1 MNTIVE
7 ITDMLGIDYYYVSA
21 TFEGNKLVLK
31 KPKGLF
37 AKIVEY
43 SIKLSEVRHICAR
56 DERGIERL
64 TFFYDRNWYTFND
77 YGNNL
82 VACLKERFA

>member
-7 ITDMLGIDYYYVSA
+7 ITDMLGVDYYYVSA

-31 KPKGLF
+31 KPEGVFTKM
-37 AKIVEY
+37 IEY
-43 SIKLSEVRHICAR
+43 SIKLSEVRHICSR
-56 DERGIERL
+56 DERGIECL